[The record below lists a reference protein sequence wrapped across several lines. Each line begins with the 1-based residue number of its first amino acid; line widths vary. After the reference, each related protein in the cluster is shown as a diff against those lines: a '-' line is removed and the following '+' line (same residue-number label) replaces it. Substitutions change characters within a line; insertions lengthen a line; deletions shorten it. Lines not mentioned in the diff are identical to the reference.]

1 MEGDVWSLDI
11 PGNAGYN
18 NGLYRISSPYCY
30 DKYTSLPPGYEGDGS
45 PYNYMRRFG
54 GTSAAC
60 PQVSGVAALI
70 LSLNSNFT
78 QSQVQ
83 YFIRNSAVDMG
94 TAGWDVDF
102 GFGRLNAHKA
112 LVLAGF
118 PIIAD
123 PITNIHWC
131 YNSQKKIS
139 WTSNLSTSYTVKV
152 STDGGSTFPTTIASN
167 VTSGSASYSYNWT
180 VNIGPSFTCKLLVI
194 DNNNSALRDTSDL
207 FVIDGTAVPSIPG
220 SFSLTSKGG
229 HPWLTWTTD
238 GSAAGYDLYR
248 ASSEYNP
255 PYTWYK
261 FMTINDPTIT
271 NYHDVVVD
279 IGITNPNTM
288 KYKINAFNGCN
299 MYSVFTAEKQ
309 INYDQFMK
317 NNNANETLI
326 PNEFS
331 LNQNYPNPFNPTTT
345 IEYAVA
351 KTTLVRLTVY
361 DELGRE
367 VAILVNEKKMP
378 GIYRV
383 DFDASKFASGVYFYR
398 MTAGEFMETK
408 KLLLVK

>member
-1 MEGDVWSLDI
+1 
-11 PGNAGYN
+11 
-18 NGLYRISSPYCY
+18 
-30 DKYTSLPPGYEGDGS
+30 
-45 PYNYMRRFG
+45 
-54 GTSAAC
+54 
-60 PQVSGVAALI
+60 
-70 LSLNSNFT
+70 
-78 QSQVQ
+78 
-83 YFIRNSAVDMG
+83 
-94 TAGWDVDF
+94 
-102 GFGRLNAHKA
+102 
-112 LVLAGF
+112 
-118 PIIAD
+118 
-123 PITNIHWC
+123 
-131 YNSQKKIS
+131 
-139 WTSNLSTSYTVKV
+139 
-152 STDGGSTFPTTIASN
+152 
-167 VTSGSASYSYNWT
+167 
-180 VNIGPSFTCKLLVI
+180 
-194 DNNNSALRDTSDL
+194 
-207 FVIDGTAVPSIPG
+207 
-220 SFSLTSKGG
+220 
-229 HPWLTWTTD
+229 
-238 GSAAGYDLYR
+238 
-248 ASSEYNP
+248 
-255 PYTWYK
+255 
-261 FMTINDPTIT
+261 IT